1 MTTKA
6 INIIFDGPPSNNPG
20 RFVKVETDD
29 GHCINA
35 GEWIER
41 EDGLWALR
49 ITALPEDDNVTSV
62 WMPQPSERL
71 KELLLRMVTV
81 RQFPGMSCS
90 EGHELVDEVCELLD
104 IEF

>member
-62 WMPQPSERL
+62 DAP
-71 KELLLRMVTV
+71 TV
-81 RQFPGMSCS
+81 R
-90 EGHELVDEVCELLD
+90 EVERTSIAHGD
-104 IEF
+104 SQTGPRNVM